1 MSSRK
6 SADTAP
12 AMVVGGDLVLA
23 AHRIWICTPPPA
35 PLYLRP
41 AAAMRVRGRGGGVLS
56 DLACRTGARR
66 ARAARCGAVRR
77 WVGSE
82 SETQGS
88 GNESGEG
95 EERAGSGCLSYVP
108 LDGGAW
114 MLSDVELLFLLVDRL
129 KPDGGP

>member
-35 PLYLRP
+35 PIYLRP

-66 ARAARCGAVRR
+66 ARAARCGAGLDRSRKRKDPETEVERVR
-77 WVGSE
+77 
-82 SETQGS
+82 
-88 GNESGEG
+88 
-95 EERAGSGCLSYVP
+95 
-108 LDGGAW
+108 
-114 MLSDVELLFLLVDRL
+114 
-129 KPDGGP
+129 

>member
-1 MSSRK
+1 
-6 SADTAP
+6 
-12 AMVVGGDLVLA
+12 MVVGGDLVLA

-41 AAAMRVRGRGGGVLS
+41 AAAMRARGRGGGVLS

-66 ARAARCGAVRR
+66 ARAARRGAVLG
-77 WVGSE
+77 WIGVGN
-82 SETQGS
+82 G
-88 GNESGEG
+88 SGEG

-114 MLSDVELLFLLVDRL
+114 MLSDVELLSLLVDRL
-129 KPDGGP
+129 KPRRRP